1 MLSKKFICLYRKGE
15 EKLKRKRGREKKKEK
30 MLIIDILLRQLF
42 EHISATSGF

>member
-1 MLSKKFICLYRKGE
+1 MGNKYIFATTERE
-15 EKLKRKRGREKKKEK
+15 REKEKGKKREKEK